1 MNCPGCLK
9 ENVET
14 YCDNCRKKL
23 FNGKKVS
30 HILSFSRP
38 EFNETKIE
46 RSGKLSISGIQVKHS
61 LKLNGNELVLT
72 EKGGEYIL
80 KPIPSGQFRHLDAV
94 PANEHITMQIATQV
108 FELPTAENAL
118 IFFSDMEVAY
128 ITKRFDI
135 LPDGRKLLQ
144 EDFAQVAQITEE
156 TAGKNYKY
164 DFNYEHIAEYLKRYV
179 GAYNIEVEKY
189 FKSILFNFL
198 VCNGDAHLKNFS
210 ILRNEDYGDY
220 LLTPFY
226 DLINTAI
233 HVPGESDTALEL
245 FKDSFMTEGYKFS
258 SKYSM
263 DDFFEFGTRIGLK
276 PIRISKIL
284 EDIVSGEKEIR
295 NLVERSY
302 LDNNLKSEYLR
313 LVEERR
319 ERILYSYSADKG
331 KQP

>member
-9 ENVET
+9 ENVDT
-14 YCDNCRKKL
+14 YCDKCRKKL
-23 FNGKKVS
+23 FNGKKVK
-30 HILSFSRP
+30 HLLTFSRP

-61 LKLNGNELVLT
+61 LKLEGNVLVLT

-80 KPIPSGQFRHLDAV
+80 KPIPTGQFRHLDAV
-94 PANEHITMQIATQV
+94 PANEHVTMQIASQL
-108 FELPTAENAL
+108 FELSTAENAL
-118 IFFSDMEVAY
+118 IFFSDGQPAY

-135 LPDGRKLLQ
+135 LSDGRKMLQ
-144 EDFAQVAQITEE
+144 EDFAQIGQMTEE

-164 DFNYEHIAEYLKRYV
+164 DYSYEQIAELMKKYI
-179 GAYNIEVEKY
+179 GAYSVEIEKY
-189 FKSILFNFL
+189 FRLVLFNFL
-198 VCNGDAHLKNFS
+198 VCNGDAHIKNFS
-210 ILRNEDYGDY
+210 IYRNEEYKDY

-233 HVPGESDTALEL
+233 HVPGERDTALEL
-245 FKDSFMTEGYKFS
+245 FKDGFMTEGYKFS

-284 EDIVSGEKEIR
+284 EDMVSGEKEIR
-295 NLVERSY
+295 NLVNRSF
-302 LDNNLKSEYLR
+302 LDNNLKTEYLR
-313 LVEERR
+313 LVKERR
-319 ERILYSYSADKG
+319 ERILYSFAADKR
-331 KQP
+331 K